1 MTQADDKQT
10 VQRGL
15 FITFEGVEGCGKSTQ
30 TELVAKWCRERGRD
44 CVVTREPGGTPLG
57 EHVRDVVLDAGLAV
71 EPPAELFLYLAARAQ
86 HVLTVIRPA
95 IDSGRWIICDRFA
108 DSSVAY
114 QGYGRGLG
122 AGFVSDLNLIAT
134 GGLVPDITFVL
145 DTDVQAGL
153 DRARSVSGHASGT
166 AGDRIES
173 ASVEFHR
180 EVQRGFREIAANE
193 PDRVKMVG
201 PGTIEDVFAT
211 VVSCLERYIK
221 ERGR

>member
-1 MTQADDKQT
+1 MTQADDRQT

-30 TELVAKWCRERGRD
+30 TELVAEWCRERGRD

-71 EPPAELFLYLAARAQ
+71 EPLAELFLYLAARAQ
-86 HVLTVIRPA
+86 HVRTVIRPA
-95 IDSGRWIICDRFA
+95 IDSGRWIVCDRFA

-122 AGFVSDLNLIAT
+122 AGFVSELNLIAT
-134 GGLVPDITFVL
+134 GGLMPDITFVL

-153 DRARSVSGHASGT
+153 DRARSVSGHAAGS

-180 EVQRGFREIAANE
+180 EVQRGFREITANE

-201 PGTIEDVFAT
+201 RGTIEDVFAT
-211 VVSCLERYIK
+211 VVSCLQQYI
-221 ERGR
+221 EEQGR